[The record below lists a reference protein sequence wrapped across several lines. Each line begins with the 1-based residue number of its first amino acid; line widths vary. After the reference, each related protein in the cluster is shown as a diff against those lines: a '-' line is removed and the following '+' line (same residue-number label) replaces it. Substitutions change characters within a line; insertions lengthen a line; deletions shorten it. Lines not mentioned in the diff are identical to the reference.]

1 FVPRESSVTIETMAE
16 PVVVPGDARF
26 LLGEFPQDISI
37 TLGKDV
43 VNYPETPVYSLKRVV
58 AFNQEKPYALSRL
71 QMSTH
76 SGTHLDFP
84 YHFLPSGKRLEDYS
98 MERFFLPALV
108 LHLPGV
114 PEIRAES
121 LANEDIRPGDAIL
134 FRTDNSD
141 RGILHGPCFR
151 SDFVDLSLE
160 AARVLAEKG
169 ILLVGIDA
177 LSLERAEDPSFP
189 VHRLV
194 LSRDI
199 LILEGID
206 LANVA
211 AGRYTLAAFPLKLKD
226 SEASPVRAVLLAETH
241 STGR

>member
-1 FVPRESSVTIETMAE
+1 MAE
-16 PVVVPGDARF
+16 PVVVSGNTS
-26 LLGEFPQDISI
+26 LLRVEFPQDISI
-37 TLGKDV
+37 TLGTDV
-43 VNYPETPVYSLKRVV
+43 VNYPETPVYSLTRVV
-58 AFNQEKPYALSRL
+58 AFDQEKPYALSRL

-84 YHFLPSGKRLEDYS
+84 AHFLPSGKRLEDYPT
-98 MERFFLPALV
+98 ERFFLPAVV

-114 PEIRAES
+114 QEIRAES
-121 LANEDIRPGDAIL
+121 LAQQDIRPGDALL
-134 FRTDNSD
+134 FRTENSD

-160 AARVLAEKG
+160 AAKVLADKG
-169 ILLVGIDA
+169 ISLVGIDA
-177 LSLERAEDPSFP
+177 LSLEGAEDPGYP
-189 VHRLV
+189 VHCL
-194 LSRDI
+194 LLGRDI

-206 LANVA
+206 LANIA

-226 SEASPVRAVLLAETH
+226 SEASPVRAVLLAETL

>member
-1 FVPRESSVTIETMAE
+1 
-16 PVVVPGDARF
+16 
-26 LLGEFPQDISI
+26 
-37 TLGKDV
+37 
-43 VNYPETPVYSLKRVV
+43 
-58 AFNQEKPYALSRL
+58 
-71 QMSTH
+71 MSTH

-98 MERFFLPALV
+98 MERFFLPTLV

-121 LANEDIRPGDAIL
+121 LANEDIRTGDAVL
-134 FRTDNSD
+134 FRTENSD

-160 AARVLAEKG
+160 AARVLADKG

-177 LSLERAEDPSFP
+177 LSLERTEDPSYP
-189 VHRLV
+189 VHCLV
-194 LSRDI
+194 LDRDI

-226 SEASPVRAVLLAETH
+226 SEASPVRAVLLAKTH

>member
-1 FVPRESSVTIETMAE
+1 MAE
-16 PVVVPGDARF
+16 PVAVPGNARF
-26 LLGEFPQDISI
+26 LRGESLQDISI
-37 TLGKDV
+37 TLGKDI
-43 VNYPETPVYSLKRVV
+43 VNYPETPIYSLKQVV
-58 AFNQEKPYALSRL
+58 SFSQEKPYALSRL
-71 QMSTH
+71 SMSTH

-84 YHFLPSGKRLEDYS
+84 YHFLPSGKRLEDYPA
-98 MERFFLPALV
+98 ERFFLPAIV
-108 LHLPGV
+108 LHLPGAQ
-114 PEIRAES
+114 EIRAES
-121 LANEDIRPGDAIL
+121 LVNEDIRPGDAIL

-141 RGILHGPCFR
+141 QGILHGACFR
-151 SDFVDLSLE
+151 SDFVGLSLE
-160 AARVLAEKG
+160 AARVLTDKG

-177 LSLERAEDPSFP
+177 LSLERAEDLSYP
-189 VHRLV
+189 VHCLV
-194 LSRDI
+194 LSHDS

>member
-1 FVPRESSVTIETMAE
+1 MAE
-16 PVVVPGDARF
+16 PVVVPGDARSS
-26 LLGEFPQDISI
+26 LGEFPQDISI
-37 TLGKDV
+37 TLGEDV

-71 QMSTH
+71 HMSTH

-84 YHFLPSGKRLEDYS
+84 YHFLPSGKRLEDYP
-98 MERFFLPALV
+98 MKRFFLPAVV

-114 PEIRAES
+114 QEIRAKS
-121 LANEDIRPGDAIL
+121 LTNEDIRQGDAIL

-151 SDFVDLSLE
+151 SDFVGLSLE
-160 AARVLAEKG
+160 AARVLADKG

-177 LSLERAEDPSFP
+177 LSLEGTEDPSYP
-189 VHRLV
+189 VHCLV
-194 LSRDI
+194 LNRDI

-206 LANVA
+206 LANVS

-226 SEASPVRAVLLAETH
+226 SEASPVRAVLLAETR